1 MRKQVPVLM
10 VAALLAILTLGAA
23 ASGAAVQKI
32 TITMRDFSFTPSRIT
47 LQVGVPV
54 EITLVNKGKVKHE
67 FMVYDMPKKEISSM
81 DGHMWAERANF
92 FHGMGMH
99 AQVTGGEVDRKG
111 GDLFEVEV
119 AKSKTA
125 VVTFT
130 PTKKGTF
137 EFACLIKDHYEA
149 GQKGVLVV
157 K

>member
-1 MRKQVPVLM
+1 MKKQVPVL
-10 VAALLAILTLGAA
+10 VLAALLGVLTLGVAA
-23 ASGAAVQKI
+23 GGTTVQKI

-47 LQVGVPV
+47 LQVGVPA

-67 FMVYDMPKKEISSM
+67 FMIYDMPKKEISSM
-81 DGHMWAERANF
+81 TGHMWAERANF
-92 FHGMGMH
+92 FQGMGMH
-99 AQVTGGEVDRKG
+99 AQVTGGEAERKG
-111 GDLFEVEV
+111 NDLFEVEV
-119 AKSKTA
+119 AKAKSA
-125 VVTFT
+125 LVTFT